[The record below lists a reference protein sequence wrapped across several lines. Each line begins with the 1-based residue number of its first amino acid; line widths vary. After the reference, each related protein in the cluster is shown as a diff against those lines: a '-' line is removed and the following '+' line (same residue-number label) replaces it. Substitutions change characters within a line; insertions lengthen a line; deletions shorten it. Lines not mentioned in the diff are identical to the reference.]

1 MTNPKKV
8 IFHKGVD
15 IMSTKA
21 NYKTEEIGTGKIGFS
36 KTRSIIETAFYG
48 NNVVP
53 VNTLKEAYNLA
64 KNSPGTIVTDLPVYR
79 GEEFGLDRD
88 AKVLLFNDGA
98 VTGRYAAARRI
109 KGEPGVD
116 DVKLD
121 KVVMDAVYKTRFKKM
136 YHATVFVG
144 LDPEFMVKAHLLIP
158 EGEENLMYSWML
170 NFQYM
175 SDEYVKMYKNSKAV
189 GDGKEADI
197 YILSDPQWAPVE
209 SPDVDYSCLSDPLT
223 LCYFDTN
230 ENCAAILGM
239 KYFGE
244 HKKGTLTMAWAIAN
258 RNGYASC
265 HGGQKE
271 YLLDDG
277 SKFVASVYGL
287 SGSGKSTLTHAKHGG
302 KYEIKVLHDDAF
314 IINTDTCASI
324 ALEPTYF
331 DKTADYPAGCPDN
344 KYLLTCQNCGA
355 TLDEDGKVQ
364 LVTEDIRNGNG
375 RAIKSKLWSPNRVDK
390 IDAPVN
396 AIFWIMKDPT
406 IPPVV
411 KLKGASLASVMGATL
426 ATKTSTAERV
436 AAGTDLNALRI
447 VPYANPFRTYPL
459 KNDYVKFKKLVEEKN
474 VDCYIINTGD
484 FMGKKV
490 KPADT
495 LGILEAIV
503 EKRAEFKKWGPFS
516 DIEIMDWEGFDVD
529 MNDKDYVEALK
540 NAMQNRVNAIEG
552 FAVNKEGYDKLPD
565 EALEAVKKVVAELN

>member
-1 MTNPKKV
+1 MA
-8 IFHKGVD
+8 
-15 IMSTKA
+15 TKA
-21 NYKTEEIGTGKIGFS
+21 YYPISEIGAGKTGFS
-36 KTRSIIETAFYG
+36 KTRSIIEAAFYG

-64 KNSPGTIVTDLPVYR
+64 KNSPGTIVTDMPVYR
-79 GEEFGLDRD
+79 GEEFGLDSD
-88 AKVLLFNDGA
+88 ARVLLFNDGA
-98 VTGRYAAARRI
+98 VTGRYAGARRI

-116 DVKLD
+116 AAKLD
-121 KVVMDAVYKTRFKKM
+121 KVTMDAVYESRWKTM
-136 YHATVFVG
+136 YHATVYVG
-144 LDPEFMVKAHLLIP
+144 LDTEFMVKAHLLIP
-158 EGEENLMYSWML
+158 EGEENIMYNWML

-189 GDGKEADI
+189 GDGKEPDI
-197 YILSDPQWAPVE
+197 YIFSDPQWFPQDR
-209 SPDVDYSCLSDPLT
+209 PDVDYSCLRDPLT
-223 LCYFDTN
+223 LCYFDTA
-230 ENCAAILGM
+230 ENCACILGM
-239 KYFGE
+239 RYFGE

-271 YLLDDG
+271 YTLSDG
-277 SKFVASVYGL
+277 SKYVASVFGL
-287 SGSGKSTLTHAKHGG
+287 SGSGKSTLTHAKHDG
-302 KYEIKVLHDDAF
+302 KYPITVLHDDAF
-314 IINTDTCASI
+314 IINTDTCASV

-331 DKTADYPAGCPDN
+331 DKTADYPTGCEDN
-344 KYLLTCQNCGA
+344 KYLLSAQNCSA
-355 TLDEDGKVQ
+355 TLDEDGKIQ

-411 KLKGASLASVMGATL
+411 KLKGSALASVMGATL

-459 KNDYVKFKKLVEEKN
+459 VNDYEKFKKLVEEKD
-474 VDCYIINTGD
+474 VDCYIVNTGD

-490 KPADT
+490 QPKDT

-503 EKRAEFKKWGPFS
+503 ERRADFKQWGPFE
-516 DIEIMDWEGFDVD
+516 DIEIMEWEGFVPDL
-529 MNDKDYVEALK
+529 NDADYKAQLK
-540 NAMQNRVNAIEG
+540 NAMLNRVNAVEK
-552 FAVNKEGYDKLPD
+552 FSTAKDGYDKLPD
-565 EALEAVKKVVAELN
+565 EALAALNKLVEELA

>member
-1 MTNPKKV
+1 
-8 IFHKGVD
+8 
-15 IMSTKA
+15 MSTKA
-21 NYKTEEIGTGKIGFS
+21 NYPISEIGAGKPGFS
-36 KTRSIIETAFYG
+36 KTRSIIEAAFYG
-48 NNVVP
+48 NNVVK
-53 VNTLKEAYNLA
+53 VNTLKEAYELA
-64 KNSPGTIVTDLPVYR
+64 KNSPGTVITDMPVHR
-79 GEEFGLDRD
+79 GDEFGLEAD

-98 VTGRYAAARRI
+98 VTGRYAGARRI
-109 KGEPGVD
+109 KGEPGVEAG
-116 DVKLD
+116 KLD
-121 KVVMDAVYKTRFKKM
+121 KVIMNAIYETRWKTM
-136 YHATVFVG
+136 YHAEVYIG

-158 EGEENLMYSWML
+158 EGEENIMYNWML

-175 SDEYVKMYKNSKAV
+175 SDEYVKMYKNSKPV
-189 GDGKEADI
+189 GDGKEADV
-197 YILSDPQWAPVE
+197 YIFSDPQWIPGNN
-209 SPDVDYSCLSDPLT
+209 PDVDYSCLADPLT
-223 LCYFDTN
+223 LCYFDTDQ
-230 ENCAAILGM
+230 NCAAILGM

-244 HKKGTLTMAWAIAN
+244 HKKGTLTMSWAIAN

-271 YLLDDG
+271 YLLADG
-277 SKFVASVYGL
+277 SKYVASVYGL

-324 ALEPTYF
+324 ALEPSYF
-331 DKTADYPAGCPDN
+331 DKTSDYPTGCDDN
-344 KYLLTCQNCGA
+344 KYLITAQNCSA
-355 TLDEDGKVQ
+355 TLDEEGKIQ

-459 KNDYVKFKKLVEEKN
+459 ANDYEKFKKLVGDKN

-490 KPADT
+490 QPKDT
-495 LGILEAIV
+495 LGVLEAIV
-503 EKRAEFKKWGPFS
+503 DGKASFKQWGPFG
-516 DIEIMDWEGFDVD
+516 DIEIMDWEGFVPDLS
-529 MNDKDYVEALK
+529 DKSYADQLK
-540 NAMQNRVNAIEG
+540 ARMQDRVNAVEK
-552 FAVNKEGYDKLPD
+552 FATAKEGYDKLPD
-565 EALEAVKKVVAELN
+565 DAIAALKKVVEEANTL

>member
-1 MTNPKKV
+1 MA
-8 IFHKGVD
+8 
-15 IMSTKA
+15 TKA
-21 NYKTEEIGTGKIGFS
+21 YYPISEIGAGKTGFS
-36 KTRSIIETAFYG
+36 KTRSIIEAAFYG

-64 KNSPGTIVTDLPVYR
+64 KNSPGTIVTDMPVYR
-79 GEEFGLDRD
+79 GEEFGLDSD
-88 AKVLLFNDGA
+88 ARVLLFNDGA
-98 VTGRYAAARRI
+98 VTGRYAGARRI

-116 DVKLD
+116 AAKLD
-121 KVVMDAVYKTRFKKM
+121 KVTMDAVYESRWKTM
-136 YHATVFVG
+136 YHATVYVG
-144 LDPEFMVKAHLLIP
+144 LDTEFMVKAHLLIP
-158 EGEENLMYSWML
+158 EGEENIMYNWML

-189 GDGKEADI
+189 GDGKEPDI
-197 YILSDPQWAPVE
+197 YIFSDPQWFPQDR
-209 SPDVDYSCLSDPLT
+209 PDVDYSCLSDPLT
-223 LCYFDTN
+223 LCYFDTA
-230 ENCAAILGM
+230 ENCACILGM
-239 KYFGE
+239 RYFGE

-271 YLLDDG
+271 YTLSDG
-277 SKFVASVYGL
+277 SKYVASVFGL
-287 SGSGKSTLTHAKHGG
+287 SGSGKSTLTHAKHDG
-302 KYEIKVLHDDAF
+302 KYPITVLHDDAF
-314 IINTDTCASI
+314 IINTDTCASL

-331 DKTADYPAGCPDN
+331 DKTADYPTGCEDN
-344 KYLLTCQNCGA
+344 KYLLSAQNCSA
-355 TLDEDGKVQ
+355 TLDEDGKIQ

-411 KLKGASLASVMGATL
+411 KLKGSALASVMGATL

-459 KNDYVKFKKLVEEKN
+459 VNDYEKFKKLVEEKD
-474 VDCYIINTGD
+474 VDCYIVNTGD

-490 KPADT
+490 QPKDT

-503 EKRAEFKKWGPFS
+503 ERRADFKQWGPFE
-516 DIEIMDWEGFDVD
+516 DIEIMEWEGFVPDL
-529 MNDKDYVEALK
+529 NDADYKAQLK
-540 NAMQNRVNAIEG
+540 NAMLNRVNAVEK
-552 FAVNKEGYDKLPD
+552 FSTAKDGYDKLPD
-565 EALEAVKKVVAELN
+565 EALAALNKLVEELA

>member
-1 MTNPKKV
+1 
-8 IFHKGVD
+8 
-15 IMSTKA
+15 MSTKA
-21 NYKTEEIGTGKIGFS
+21 YYPISEIGAGKPGFS
-36 KTRSIIETAFYG
+36 KTRSIIEAAFYG
-48 NNVVP
+48 NNVVK
-53 VNTLKEAYNLA
+53 VNTLKEAYELA
-64 KNSPGTIVTDLPVYR
+64 KNSPGTIVTDMPVHR
-79 GEEFGLDRD
+79 AEEIGLEKD

-98 VTGRYAAARRI
+98 VTGRYAQARRI

-116 DVKLD
+116 AAKLD
-121 KVVMDAVYKTRFKKM
+121 KVVMDAIYKTRWQTM
-136 YHATVFVG
+136 YHVECFIG
-144 LDPEFMVKAHLLIP
+144 LDPEFMAKAHLLIP
-158 EGEENLMYSWML
+158 EGEENIMYNWML

-175 SDEYVKMYKNSKAV
+175 SDTYVKMYKESQPI
-189 GDGKEADI
+189 GGGKEPDI
-197 YILSDPQWAPVE
+197 YIFSNPQWAPTP
-209 SPDVDYSCLSDPLT
+209 SPDVDYSCLSDDLT
-223 LCYFDTN
+223 LCYFDTDQ
-230 ENCAAILGM
+230 NCAAILGM

-244 HKKGTLTMAWAIAN
+244 HKKGTLTMAWAMAN

-271 YLLDDG
+271 YLLSDG

-287 SGSGKSTLTHAKHGG
+287 SGSGKSTLTHAKHNG

-314 IINTDTCASI
+314 IINTDTCASV

-331 DKTADYPAGCPDN
+331 DKTADYPTGCADN
-344 KYLLTCQNCGA
+344 KFLLTAQNCSA
-355 TLDEDGKVQ
+355 TLDEDGKLQ

-411 KLKGASLASVMGATL
+411 KLKGAALASVMGATL

-436 AAGTDLNALRI
+436 AAGTDMNALRI

-459 KNDYVKFKKLVEEKN
+459 VNDYEKFKKLVEEKN

-503 EKRAEFKKWGPFS
+503 EKRATFKQWGPFE
-516 DIEIMDWEGFDVD
+516 DIEIMDWEGFTPDLGD
-529 MNDKDYVEALK
+529 GEYVKALQ
-540 NAMQNRVNAIEG
+540 NAMQNRVDAVEG
-552 FAVNKEGYDKLPD
+552 FATKKEGYDKLPE
-565 EALEAVKKVVAELN
+565 EALAALKKIVNEAASL

>member
-1 MTNPKKV
+1 
-8 IFHKGVD
+8 
-15 IMSTKA
+15 MSTKA
-21 NYKTEEIGTGKIGFS
+21 YYPISEIGAGKVGFS
-36 KTRSIIETAFYG
+36 KTRSIIEAAFYG
-48 NNVVP
+48 NNVVK
-53 VNTLKEAYNLA
+53 VNTLKEAYELA
-64 KNSPGTIVTDLPVYR
+64 KNSPGTVVTDMKIKD
-79 GEEFGLDRD
+79 GETFGLEKD
-88 AKVLLFNDGA
+88 ARVLLFNDGA

-116 DVKLD
+116 EVKLD
-121 KVVMDAVYKTRFKKM
+121 KVVMDAIYETRWKTM
-136 YHATVFVG
+136 YHAECFIG
-144 LDPEFMVKAHLLIP
+144 LDPEFMAKAHLLIP
-158 EGEENLMYSWML
+158 EGEENILSNWML

-175 SDEYVKMYKNSKAV
+175 SDEYVKMYKNSKAI
-189 GDGKEADI
+189 GDGNEPDI
-197 YILSDPQWAPVE
+197 YIFSDPQWVPGNR
-209 SPDVDYSCLSDPLT
+209 PDVDYSCLSDPLT

-230 ENCAAILGM
+230 QNCAAILGM
-239 KYFGE
+239 RYFGE
-244 HKKGTLTMAWAIAN
+244 HKKGTLTMAWALAN

-271 YLLDDG
+271 YLLADG
-277 SKFVASVYGL
+277 KKFVASVYGL

-314 IINTDTCASI
+314 IINTDTCASV

-331 DKTADYPAGCPDN
+331 DKTADYPTGCADN
-344 KYLLTCQNCGA
+344 EYLLSAQNCSC
-355 TLDEDGKVQ
+355 TLDSEGKIQ

-411 KLKGASLASVMGATL
+411 KLKGAALASVMGATL

-459 KNDYVKFKKLVEEKN
+459 VNDYEKFKKLVDEKN

-495 LGILEAIV
+495 LGILETIV
-503 EKRAEFKKWGPFS
+503 EGKASFTQWGPFE
-516 DIEIMDWEGFDVD
+516 DIEIMDWEGFTPDL
-529 MNDKDYVEALK
+529 NDAEYKAALK
-540 NAMQNRVNAIEG
+540 SAMQNRVDAVEG
-552 FAVNKEGYDKLPD
+552 FASKKEGYDKLPD
-565 EALEAVKKVVAELN
+565 EALAAVKKLVDALN